1 MAQPSEVLNALA
13 RDCDDLDLDLFDGPE
28 WGLFVPADPDLED
41 DLMDIAMALAAA
53 MAPLARALG
62 LVGTA
67 DYFPDVS
74 VFSQPAWADDE
85 PGLLVRMMSMVESG
99 DDAAWDAAA
108 RLDLP
113 AAISALAADLDR
125 GDARADDIVDTA
137 RHICSILQVLAG
149 LARTAALS
157 PRDR

>member
-1 MAQPSEVLNALA
+1 MAQPSEVLIALA

-41 DLMDIAMALAAA
+41 DLMDIALALAAA
-53 MAPLARALG
+53 TAQVARAHG

-67 DYFPDVS
+67 DFPDVS

-85 PGLLVRMMSMVESG
+85 PGLLVRMMSMVADGE
-99 DDAAWDAAA
+99 DEAWDAAA

-113 AAISALAADLDR
+113 AALSALAADLDR
-125 GDARADDIVDTA
+125 DGVPAVDIVDTA
-137 RHICSILQVLAG
+137 RYVCSILQVIAG
-149 LARTAALS
+149 LARTAALT